1 MERHLVVVEEN
12 GYVFEKEYDVKIGG
26 DLKAR
31 YISDT
36 FYIEDGNQYIVR
48 NVDIPTMFGILD
60 YEELEMNIRNERT
73 CEFMLEKFDMEFPR
87 EFTPLILK
95 VGESYLWLDL
105 SKGILSPKVVTRV
118 I

>member
-1 MERHLVVVEEN
+1 MDRHLVVSEEN

-26 DLKAR
+26 DLKVL
-31 YISDT
+31 YVSDT
-36 FYIEDGNQYIVR
+36 FYIEDGKQYIVR
-48 NVDIPTMFGILD
+48 NVDVPIMFGILD
-60 YEELEMNIRNERT
+60 YEELEMNIRNEST
-73 CEFMLEKFDMEFPR
+73 TKLMLENFNIEMPR

-95 VGESYLWLDL
+95 VGESYLWIDL

>member
-12 GYVFEKEYDVKIGG
+12 GYVFEKEYDIKIGG
-26 DLKAR
+26 ELKVL

-48 NVDIPTMFGILD
+48 NVDIPTMSGILD

-73 CEFMLEKFDMEFPR
+73 CEFMLERFDIEMPR

>member
-26 DLKAR
+26 DLKVR

-36 FYIEDGNQYIVR
+36 FYIEDGKQYIVR
-48 NVDIPTMFGILD
+48 NIDRATMLGILD
-60 YEELEMNIRNERT
+60 YEELEINIRNERT
-73 CEFMLEKFDMEFPR
+73 CEIMLENFDIEFPR